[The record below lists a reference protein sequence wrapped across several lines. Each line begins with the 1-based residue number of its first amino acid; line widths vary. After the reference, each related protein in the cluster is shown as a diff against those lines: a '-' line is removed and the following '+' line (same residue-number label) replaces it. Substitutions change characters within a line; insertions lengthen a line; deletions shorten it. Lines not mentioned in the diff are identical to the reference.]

1 MNTEMCPRAMTYG
14 EHSLDTLVQTDT
26 QKLLQSTVTSTV
38 QNNTSLNHWLTT
50 GLRVGEETRLPH
62 ILNTVVLV
70 TQTYTKENQMKQ
82 TALHELLA
90 VETGLSETANRVQ
103 KETTKT
109 LATKETI
116 FAGMVK
122 AHVLFDESLQHLTQ
136 ATESKEVQSTATEQ
150 LDYAATE
157 IARYW
162 DVTLQKEDANQK
174 AKADIVVGDTVIAK
188 DIPAIVLLS
197 MEKKLTSLL
206 ALYNALPTLDA
217 SKSWIKAEGY
227 PVANVFVTKNQR
239 ENQQSIT
246 EKTWVEV
253 SPATKEFKAQLVQ
266 QEKTTVVGKF
276 VIDEFSGAL
285 TSLDKAE
292 KIQRLTAT
300 IRAVKTARQRAN
312 TQVVDTTKKF
322 ADSIFG
328 YING

>member
-1 MNTEMCPRAMTYG
+1 
-14 EHSLDTLVQTDT
+14 
-26 QKLLQSTVTSTV
+26 
-38 QNNTSLNHWLTT
+38 
-50 GLRVGEETRLPH
+50 
-62 ILNTVVLV
+62 
-70 TQTYTKENQMKQ
+70 MKQ

-90 VETGLSETANRVQ
+90 VETGLSETSNRVQ

-162 DVTLQKEDANQK
+162 DVTLQKEDANQR

-239 ENQQSIT
+239 ENQQSLT

-276 VIDEFSGAL
+276 IIDEFSGAL

-312 TQVVDTTKKF
+312 TEVVDTEKKF
-322 ADSIFG
+322 ADAIFG

>member
-1 MNTEMCPRAMTYG
+1 
-14 EHSLDTLVQTDT
+14 
-26 QKLLQSTVTSTV
+26 
-38 QNNTSLNHWLTT
+38 
-50 GLRVGEETRLPH
+50 
-62 ILNTVVLV
+62 
-70 TQTYTKENQMKQ
+70 MKK
-82 TALHELLA
+82 TALHEILA
-90 VETGLSETANRVQ
+90 VETGLSETANRIQ

-150 LDYAATE
+150 LNYATTE

-162 DVTLQKEDANQK
+162 DVTLQKEEANQR
-174 AKADIVVGDTVIAK
+174 AVADIIIDGVSIVSAV
-188 DIPAIVLLS
+188 PSIVLLS
-197 MEKKLTSLL
+197 MEKKLTSLI
-206 ALYNALPTLDA
+206 ALYNAIPTLDA

-239 ENQQSIT
+239 ENQQSLT

-276 VIDEFSGAL
+276 IIDEFSGAL

-292 KIQRLTAT
+292 KIQRLTSL

-312 TQVVDTTKKF
+312 MTEVDTGRTF
-322 ADSIFG
+322 ASELFN

>member
-1 MNTEMCPRAMTYG
+1 M
-14 EHSLDTLVQTDT
+14 
-26 QKLLQSTVTSTV
+26 
-38 QNNTSLNHWLTT
+38 
-50 GLRVGEETRLPH
+50 
-62 ILNTVVLV
+62 
-70 TQTYTKENQMKQ
+70 KE
-82 TALHELLA
+82 TALHEILA

-122 AHVLFDESLQHLTQ
+122 SHVLFDESLQHLTQ
-136 ATESKEVQSTATEQ
+136 ATEIKEVQSTAKEQ
-150 LDYAATE
+150 LDYACNE
-157 IARYW
+157 IAKYW
-162 DVTLQKEDANQK
+162 DVTLQKEDANQR
-174 AKADIVVGDTVIAK
+174 AVADIVIGETIIAK
-188 DIPAIVLLS
+188 DVPSIVLLS
-197 MEKKLTSLL
+197 MEKKLTSVI
-206 ALYNALPTLDA
+206 ALYSSLPTLDA
-217 SKSWIKAEGY
+217 SKSWVEAAEYSIPG
-227 PVANVFVTKNQR
+227 VFVTKNQR

-285 TSLDKAE
+285 TSIDKAE
-292 KIQRLTAT
+292 KLQRLTAL

-312 TQVVDTTKKF
+312 MTVVDTKKTF
-322 ADSIFG
+322 ASDLFS